1 MKTVL
6 YRIQSIEAPENEGFR
21 YGSLRTLSKT
31 KVDEEMCLR
40 NEFGSHYLVNVPDYW
55 ICEILKEIEEDDDV

>member
-6 YRIQSIEAPENEGFR
+6 YRIQSIEAPENEGLR

-40 NEFGSHYLVNVPDYW
+40 NEFGSHYLINVPDY
-55 ICEILKEIEEDDDV
+55 